1 MAKKRTINELRQ
13 VKDSVYNHPT
23 GNPKNH
29 LTAQEQ
35 RLLDD
40 LNYKAKVILDIEA
53 AFEKNGI
60 PMNSKKLYELDIKR
74 LESILLIWK

>member
-1 MAKKRTINELRQ
+1 MAKQRTVNELRQ
-13 VKDSVYNHPT
+13 VKDTVYNHPKT
-23 GNPKNH
+23 H

-53 AFEKNGI
+53 IFQKNKL
-60 PMNSKKLYELDIKR
+60 PVNSKRLYELDIQR
-74 LESILLIWK
+74 LETILLVWK

>member
-1 MAKKRTINELRQ
+1 MAKQRTINEIRQ
-13 VKDSVYNHPT
+13 VKDSVYTHP
-23 GNPKNH
+23 KSH

-53 AFEKNGI
+53 IFEKNKLPI
-60 PMNSKKLYELDIKR
+60 NSKRLYDLDIKR

>member
-1 MAKKRTINELRQ
+1 MAKQRTLNEIRQ
-13 VKDSVYNHPT
+13 VKDSVYNHP
-23 GNPKNH
+23 KSH

-35 RLLDD
+35 RLLDE

-60 PMNSKKLYELDIKR
+60 PVNSKKLYELDIKR

>member
-1 MAKKRTINELRQ
+1 MAKQRTVNELRQ
-13 VKDSVYNHPT
+13 VKDSVYNHPKT
-23 GNPKNH
+23 H

-53 AFEKNGI
+53 IFEKNGI
-60 PMNSKKLYELDIKR
+60 PMNSKKLYELDIQK
-74 LESILLIWK
+74 LETILLVWK

>member
-1 MAKKRTINELRQ
+1 MAKQRTVNELRQ
-13 VKDSVYNHPT
+13 VKDSVYTHP
-23 GNPKNH
+23 KSH

-60 PMNSKKLYELDIKR
+60 PVNSKKLYELDIKR

>member
-1 MAKKRTINELRQ
+1 MAKQRTINEIRQ
-13 VKDSVYNHPT
+13 VKDSVYTHP
-23 GNPKNH
+23 KSH

-35 RLLDD
+35 RLLDE

-60 PMNSKKLYELDIKR
+60 PVNSKKLYELDIKR
-74 LESILLIWK
+74 LESILLVWK

>member
-1 MAKKRTINELRQ
+1 MAKKRTVNELRQ
-13 VKDSVYNHPT
+13 VKDSVYNHPKT
-23 GNPKNH
+23 H

-53 AFEKNGI
+53 IFEKNNI
-60 PMNSKKLYELDIKR
+60 PFNSKKLYDLDIKR
-74 LESILLIWK
+74 LESIMLAWK

>member
-1 MAKKRTINELRQ
+1 MAKKRTVNELRQ
-13 VKDSVYNHPT
+13 VKDSVYTHP
-23 GNPKNH
+23 KSH

-60 PMNSKKLYELDIKR
+60 PMNSKRLYELDIQR

>member
-1 MAKKRTINELRQ
+1 MAKKRTVNELRQ
-13 VKDSVYNHPT
+13 VKDSVYTHP
-23 GNPKNH
+23 KSH

-53 AFEKNGI
+53 IFEKNNI
-60 PMNSKKLYELDIKR
+60 PVNSKKLYDLDIKR
-74 LESILLIWK
+74 LESILLAWK

>member
-1 MAKKRTINELRQ
+1 MAKKRTVNELRQ
-13 VKDSVYNHPT
+13 VKDSVYNHPKT
-23 GNPKNH
+23 H

-53 AFEKNGI
+53 IFEKNTI
-60 PMNSKKLYELDIKR
+60 PVNSKKLYDLDIKR
-74 LESILLIWK
+74 LESILLAWK

>member
-1 MAKKRTINELRQ
+1 MAKQRTINEIRQ
-13 VKDSVYNHPT
+13 VKDSVYTHP
-23 GNPKNH
+23 KSH

>member
-1 MAKKRTINELRQ
+1 MAKKRTVNELRQ
-13 VKDSVYNHPT
+13 VKDSVYNHPKT
-23 GNPKNH
+23 H

>member
-1 MAKKRTINELRQ
+1 MAKKRTVNELRQ
-13 VKDSVYNHPT
+13 VKDTVYNHPKT
-23 GNPKNH
+23 H

-53 AFEKNGI
+53 AFKKNDI
-60 PMNSKKLYELDIKR
+60 PMNSKRLYELDIQR
-74 LESILLIWK
+74 LETILLIWK

>member
-1 MAKKRTINELRQ
+1 MAKQRTINEIRQ
-13 VKDSVYNHPT
+13 VKDSVYTHP
-23 GNPKNH
+23 KSH

-60 PMNSKKLYELDIKR
+60 PMNSKRLYELDIKR

>member
-1 MAKKRTINELRQ
+1 MAKQRTINEIRQ
-13 VKDSVYNHPT
+13 VKDTVYNHP
-23 GNPKNH
+23 KSH

-35 RLLDD
+35 RLLDE

-53 AFEKNGI
+53 IFEKNGI
-60 PMNSKKLYELDIKR
+60 PMNSKRLYDLDIKR

>member
-1 MAKKRTINELRQ
+1 MAKKRTVNELRQ
-13 VKDSVYNHPT
+13 VKDSVYNHPKT
-23 GNPKNH
+23 H

-53 AFEKNGI
+53 IFEKNNI
-60 PMNSKKLYELDIKR
+60 PVNSKKLYDLDIKR
-74 LESILLIWK
+74 LESILLAWK

>member
-1 MAKKRTINELRQ
+1 MAKQRTINEIRQ
-13 VKDSVYNHPT
+13 VKDSVYTHP
-23 GNPKNH
+23 KSH

-53 AFEKNGI
+53 IFAKNEI
-60 PMNSKKLYELDIKR
+60 PINSKRLYELDIKR

>member
-1 MAKKRTINELRQ
+1 MAKQRTVNELRQ
-13 VKDSVYNHPT
+13 VKDSVYTHP
-23 GNPKNH
+23 KSH

-35 RLLDD
+35 RLLDE

-60 PMNSKKLYELDIKR
+60 PVNSKRLYELDIKR

>member
-1 MAKKRTINELRQ
+1 MAKQRTINEIRQ
-13 VKDSVYNHPT
+13 VKDSVYNHP
-23 GNPKNH
+23 KSH

-35 RLLDD
+35 RLLDE

-53 AFEKNGI
+53 IFAKNEI
-60 PMNSKKLYELDIKR
+60 PMNTKRLYDLDIKM

>member
-1 MAKKRTINELRQ
+1 MAKKRTVNELRQ
-13 VKDSVYNHPT
+13 VKDSVYTHP
-23 GNPKNH
+23 KSH

-60 PMNSKKLYELDIKR
+60 PINSKRLYDLDIKR
-74 LESILLIWK
+74 LESILLVWK

>member
-1 MAKKRTINELRQ
+1 MAKKRTVNELRQ
-13 VKDSVYNHPT
+13 VKDSVYNHP
-23 GNPKNH
+23 KSH

-53 AFEKNGI
+53 AFAKNEI
-60 PMNSKKLYELDIKR
+60 PMNTKRLYDLDIKM
-74 LESILLIWK
+74 LESILLVWK

>member
-1 MAKKRTINELRQ
+1 MAKKRTVNELRQ
-13 VKDSVYNHPT
+13 VKDSVYNHPKT
-23 GNPKNH
+23 H

-60 PMNSKKLYELDIKR
+60 PMNSKRLYELDIQR

>member
-1 MAKKRTINELRQ
+1 MAKQRTVNELRQ
-13 VKDSVYNHPT
+13 VKDTVYNHPKT
-23 GNPKNH
+23 H

-53 AFEKNGI
+53 AFEKNEI
-60 PMNSKKLYELDIKR
+60 PMNSKRLYELDIQR

>member
-1 MAKKRTINELRQ
+1 MAKKRTVNELRQ
-13 VKDSVYNHPT
+13 VKDTVYNHPKT
-23 GNPKNH
+23 H

-53 AFEKNGI
+53 IFKKNEI
-60 PMNSKKLYELDIKR
+60 PINSKRLYELDIQR
-74 LESILLIWK
+74 LETILLIWK